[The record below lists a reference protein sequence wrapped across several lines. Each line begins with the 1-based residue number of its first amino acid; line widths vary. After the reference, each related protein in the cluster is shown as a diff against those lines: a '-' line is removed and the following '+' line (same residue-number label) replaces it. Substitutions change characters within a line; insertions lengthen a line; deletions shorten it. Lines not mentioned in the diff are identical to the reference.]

1 MTKKLSPSQED
12 LFQAIRKL
20 ESFNEEKIMTPADY
34 LKPEVFKRGI
44 EKGIEE
50 GIEKGIKKGR
60 RQERIEMIK
69 AMLLKGI
76 DLETVTEVTTLSK
89 AEIQKLLS

>member
-1 MTKKLSPSQED
+1 
-12 LFQAIRKL
+12 
-20 ESFNEEKIMTPADY
+20 MTPADY